1 MLVAVTISFA
11 SSAAI
16 QWPESTEPFHI
27 NPPGE
32 RSGYLAYGAGSL
44 WMTDAES
51 GKIWRLNPSTGAVQ
65 GSLDSTWD
73 GGIAF
78 DGENLWKA
86 LYSGP
91 TIRCIRPSDG
101 TTIREIPGVGTG
113 QAGLTWDG
121 THLWIADRS
130 TQKIYR
136 INPNTGA
143 QVSSFNSPGSSPTG
157 LVWWNGY
164 LYHADSHEDTIYQL
178 DSTTGE
184 IVSRIAAP
192 GSGPRGLAFDGNS
205 LWHSDRYRGID
216 RMVIE
221 VSADERTVRS
231 NPSLMMTETTYSITN
246 TGTSTISNPTSYWA
260 TPVDDTG
267 HEIIALNYD
276 PPPDDYVYDMFD
288 QRIAHF
294 SFPPLAPGAT
304 HQILRRAYEKIWIV
318 NHQVDPEQVGPL
330 GSIPQEIRDLYR
342 VDADFLQISHPD
354 VVAAALNAVAG
365 EANPYL
371 MAVRIHDYV
380 ALHLVYDTYDEWDA
394 PSILNAGIGGC
405 QQYAIV
411 FMALGRSVGLPTRMV
426 SAVHYFEASGSEGPH
441 SWAEAYIPAYG
452 WIPFDPTRDDRDPL
466 RRRHIGF
473 EGPEIVYFRDGGTD
487 DRYVYWWGRCW
498 WTGGLPRSAVRTV
511 SGLTPLRVTNF
522 TAETGTAPC
531 SVSLSWA
538 NPIASDLDTVL
549 VRRKTGAYPAS
560 HNDGAIVYEDTS
572 PTPEAATAF
581 IDTGLVP
588 GETYYYAVFTQ
599 SATGI
604 WRCIVEEGVNADFAV
619 AASTEDTPAVFRV
632 DSTGNVFGDSM
643 FSAVRFLSGSAD
655 IAEWADVSE
664 PVTAGDVVELDLLK
678 PGWYRRS
685 RQACSSYV
693 AGVVS
698 TEPGMSLGNSPKCG
712 NETVLALVGIVPV
725 KVTNEGG
732 PIAVGDLLVTSSTPG
747 HAMRWSGPDP
757 CTCSL
762 VGKALEP
769 MTDESG
775 MILVLLTAH

>member
-32 RSGYLAYGAGSL
+32 HSGYLAYGAGSL

-65 GSLDSTWD
+65 GSLDSTWG

-101 TTIREIPGVGTG
+101 ATVREIPGVGTE
-113 QAGLTWDG
+113 QAGLAWDG
-121 THLWIADRS
+121 THLWIADGS
-130 TQKIYR
+130 TQRIYR
-136 INPNTGA
+136 LNPATGA
-143 QVSSFNSPGSSPTG
+143 QVSSFDSPGPISRG

-164 LYHADSHEDTIYQL
+164 LYHVDSHEGTIYQL
-178 DSTTGE
+178 DPTTGE
-184 IVSRIAAP
+184 IVSRIASP
-192 GSGPRGLAFDGNS
+192 GSDPRGLAFDGAS

-231 NPSLMMTETTYSITN
+231 NPSLMMTETTYSTTN

-304 HQILRRAYEKIWIV
+304 HQIVRRTYQRVWRV
-318 NHQVDPEQVGPL
+318 NHQVDPGQVGSL
-330 GSIPQEIRDLYR
+330 GSVPQEIRDLYL

-354 VVAAALNAVAG
+354 VVAAALGAVAG
-365 EANPYL
+365 ETNPHL

-380 ALHLVYDTYDEWDA
+380 AQHLVYDTYDEWDA

-426 SAVHYFEASGSEGPH
+426 SAVHYLEASDSEGPH
-441 SWAEAYIPAYG
+441 SWAEAYVPSYG

-466 RRRHIGF
+466 RQRHIGF
-473 EGPEIVYFRDGGTD
+473 ETPEIVYFRDGGTD
-487 DRYVYWWGRCW
+487 DRFVYWWGRCW
-498 WTGGLPRSAVRTV
+498 WTGGLPRSTARTV
-511 SGLTPLRVTNF
+511 SGLAPLRVDSF
-522 TAETGTAPC
+522 AAETGTTPC
-531 SVSLSWA
+531 SVSLSWS
-538 NPIASDLDTVL
+538 NPLASDLSAV
-549 VRRKTGAYPAS
+549 VVKRKTGTYPAS
-560 HNDGAIVYEDTS
+560 RNDGVTVYEDTT
-572 PTPEAATAF
+572 PTPEANAAF
-581 IDTGLVP
+581 VDSGLVP
-588 GETYYYAVFTQ
+588 GGVYYYAVFTQ

-604 WRCIVEEGVNADFAV
+604 WRSIVEQGVNADFAV
-619 AASTEDTPAVFRV
+619 ASSTEDTSAVFRI
-632 DSTGNVFGDSM
+632 DSTGSVFGDGM
-643 FSAVRFLSGSAD
+643 FSAAQFLSGSAD

-664 PVTAGDVVELDLLK
+664 PVTAGDVLQLD
-678 PGWYRRS
+678 PNAIAAYRPS
-685 RQACSSYV
+685 QTACSSLV

-698 TEPGMSLGNSPKCG
+698 TESGIVLGQAASC
-712 NETVLALVGIVPV
+712 VQRALLALSGIVPV

-732 PIAVGDLLVTSSTPG
+732 PIQPGDLLVTSSTPG
-747 HAMRWSGPDP
+747 HAMRWSHPEP
-757 CTCSL
+757 CHCAL

-769 MTDESG
+769 MIDETG